1 MPGTIK
7 SSIGFG
13 TLLLDGIGDT
23 IRVSLSDD
31 PVKEVKVGNE
41 ILKSLGLRNRG
52 VKIIS
57 CPSCA
62 RQGFQVID
70 TVKILE
76 KKLSHIKTPV
86 TLSIIGCVVNGPGE
100 AAYTDIGI
108 TGGGKG
114 NNMLYLSGLQTEKVP
129 TENIIEKVVEE
140 VQKKVSE
147 LEKNKMIPRKTIED
161 LIDKHSLLEK
171 DLSSGNI
178 DKKIFA
184 EKSKEYSDLNEI
196 IHDTKKYLS
205 FEKDKKELEKII
217 DDISSDEELKKMAKL
232 ELEELNEENK
242 KNEKKLKLFL
252 LPKDEADKKNAI
264 IEIRAGTGGLEASL
278 FAADLFRM
286 YEKVS
291 NKKKW
296 SLELISISRSEAGG
310 LKEVIASIKGT
321 NIYSTLKYESG
332 VHRVQRVPDTE
343 TQGRVHTSAAT
354 VAVLPEA
361 EEVDLKINES
371 DLRIDVFRA
380 GGPGGQ
386 SVNTTDSAV
395 RITHIPTGLSV
406 SQQDEKS
413 QHKNKAK
420 GMKILRSRLYELER
434 SRIDLERSKDRK
446 SKIGTG
452 DRSERIRTYNF
463 PQGRVTDHRINL
475 TLHKLDEFL
484 EGEVFDEMIETLTL
498 QAQEESLSNL

>member
-1 MPGTIK
+1 
-7 SSIGFG
+7 
-13 TLLLDGIGDT
+13 
-23 IRVSLSDD
+23 
-31 PVKEVKVGNE
+31 
-41 ILKSLGLRNRG
+41 
-52 VKIIS
+52 
-57 CPSCA
+57 
-62 RQGFQVID
+62 
-70 TVKILE
+70 
-76 KKLSHIKTPV
+76 
-86 TLSIIGCVVNGPGE
+86 
-100 AAYTDIGI
+100 
-108 TGGGKG
+108 
-114 NNMLYLSGLQTEKVP
+114 
-129 TENIIEKVVEE
+129 
-140 VQKKVSE
+140 
-147 LEKNKMIPRKTIED
+147 MIPIKTIEE
-161 LIDKHSLLEK
+161 LIAKHTTLEK
-171 DLSSGNI
+171 ELSSGEI
-178 DKKIFA
+178 DKKLFA
-184 EKSKEYSDLNEI
+184 EKSKEYSDINEI
-196 IHDTKKYLS
+196 IQIAKKYLS
-205 FEKDKKELEKII
+205 FESEKKELEKIL
-217 DDISSDEELKKMAKL
+217 DDQKSDDEIKKMAET
-232 ELEELNEENK
+232 ELMDIKSQHEI
-242 KNEKKLKLFL
+242 NEKKLKLFL

-278 FAADLFRM
+278 FASDLFKM

-291 NKKKW
+291 HKKKW
-296 SLELISISRSEAGG
+296 TLELISISRSDAGG
-310 LKEVIASIKGT
+310 LKEVIASIKGS

-361 EEVDLKINES
+361 EEVDLKINDA

-420 GMKILRSRLYELER
+420 GMKILRARLYELER
-434 SRIDLERSKDRK
+434 SRIDQERSHDRK
-446 SKIGTG
+446 TKIGSG

-484 EGEVFDEMIETLTL
+484 EGEVFDEMIESLTL
-498 QAQEESLSNL
+498 QAQEESLSNLE